1 MATISWV
8 ILKHH
13 KKADG
18 TYNPKIRVIHKR
30 TTAYVAT
37 QIFTSFVRFKRGETT
52 GTLTDGNI
60 EDSLNDKVKDIRR
73 IINTYDYIIEEC
85 ENAKAVVNFIDK
97 KMNESRDLDFLSF
110 AEEYINKM
118 EDNGSKRT
126 AVCMIANLRNYV
138 DSDNLPVKRLT
149 SSFLTRFEAW
159 LRTPRTLVINGKK
172 RKKFPIKDSSIQT
185 YMLKLQT
192 VYNKMLLQYND
203 YELGDIVIP
212 GDPFKRYSP
221 PNPGASAKKAVEA
234 SVIRKIASYSPSD
247 KRRSQ
252 KLQYVKDMF
261 ILSFCLAGMNPID
274 MFTCNTY
281 RNERIEYCRTKTKK
295 VKKDNAFISVPVL
308 EEIRDIFDRYQDK
321 DGKRVFCF
329 YKIFTDLIDMR
340 KTLVYGMKALCIDL
354 GIEPMTFYAARHSF
368 ATIARNDCAVS
379 MDDIAL
385 CLTHTSGHNITDTYV
400 KPDFSRVD
408 AVIGKVM
415 NYVFGEKEGG

>member
-8 ILKHH
+8 IFKHH

-30 TTAYVAT
+30 TTAYMAT

-52 GTLTDGNI
+52 GILTDGNI
-60 EDSLNDKVKDIRR
+60 EDSLNDKVKDMRR

-85 ENAKAVVNFIDK
+85 ENAKAVVGFLDR
-97 KMNESRDLDFLSF
+97 KMNEAKDIDFLSF
-110 AEEYINKM
+110 AEEHINKM

-126 AVCMIANLRNYV
+126 AVCMLANLRNYV
-138 DSDNLPVKRLT
+138 DSDSLPVKRLT

-159 LRTPRTLVINGKK
+159 LRTPRTLAVNGRK

-185 YMLKLQT
+185 YMQKMQT

-212 GDPFKRYSP
+212 GDPFKRYTSP
-221 PNPGASAKKAVEA
+221 KTNVFVKKALEA
-234 SVIRKIASYSPSD
+234 PVIRKIAAYSPSS

-281 RNERIEYCRTKTKK
+281 RNGRIEYCRTKTRNI
-295 VKKDNAFISVPVL
+295 KKDNAFISVPVP
-308 EEIRDIFDRYQDK
+308 EEIRDIFDRYRDK
-321 DGKRVFCF
+321 NEKRVFCF
-329 YKIFTDLIDMR
+329 YRIFRDLMDMR
-340 KTLVYGMKALCIDL
+340 KTLVYGMKAMCIDL
-354 GIEPMTFYAARHSF
+354 GIEPTTFYAARHSF
-368 ATIARNDCAVS
+368 ATIARNECNVS

-385 CLTHTSGHNITDTYV
+385 CLTHASGHNITDTYV

-408 AVIGKVM
+408 RVIRKVID
-415 NYVFGEKEGG
+415 YVFKGKEGD